1 MPYLATPA
9 APQLEE
15 GYDSGFDS
23 TDNITNIYTPA
34 FVGTVA
40 NGGFVELFIDGE
52 LLTRA
57 FPDQNG
63 KWWHRLDGQG
73 QPDGTYLIT
82 VVEYDADGNA
92 SPPSAPLTL
101 VIDTSAP
108 VPQDAPVLAAEN
120 HNGDT
125 GGIAA
130 TNDATPLITGQAEAG
145 AHIDLYEVYEIGGST
160 LVGTAVADANGVWS
174 ITAETLGHGKHHLTA
189 DVTDAAGNTAGSP
202 QLTIAVLTEA
212 PERPY
217 FAPYTGLP
225 LESDGSILTNLTTL
239 PVIGYTEPG
248 YTVTLYDGD
257 VRIGSA
263 LADDSGAWSISSDQL
278 ADGQHALTTTITD
291 VVGNTSAHSDAQIV
305 NIKTH
310 VDTPTAPQLES
321 ADYDSGYSSTDNITN
336 VYNPAFT
343 GHLESGYVHI
353 YLNGQMVAG
362 ASPNADGIWWY
373 RLDDQPDG
381 AYDVTVVA
389 YDALNNASAPSAP
402 LKLVI
407 DTTPPAAPT
416 LLQLA
421 PESNA
426 GTADSHAVTHD
437 LTPAITGQAEA
448 GAHVTLYDV
457 NYGSYSIELGSAI
470 AGADGV
476 WQIISSVLAEGTH
489 NLAVSVSDA
498 AGNSADPALLEVEVI
513 LVGVADSH
521 APLAGLAG

>member
-23 TDNITNIYTPA
+23 TDNITNVYTPA
-34 FVGTVA
+34 FIGTVV
-40 NGGFVELFIDGE
+40 NGGFVELFIDGA
-52 LLTRA
+52 LITRV
-57 FPDQNG
+57 FPDQHG

-73 QPDGTYLIT
+73 QSDGTYQIT

-108 VPQDAPVLAAEN
+108 VTQYAPALGAES

-130 TNDATPLITGQAEAG
+130 TSDATPLITGQAEAG
-145 AHIDLYEVYEIGGST
+145 AHIDLYEVYDIGGSA
-160 LVGTAVADANGVWS
+160 LVGTVVADANGTWS
-174 ITAETLGHGKHHLTA
+174 IIADALGQGKHHLVA
-189 DVTDAAGNTAGSP
+189 NIADAAGNMADSP

-225 LESDGSILTNLTTL
+225 LESDGSIFTNLTAL

-248 YTVTLYDGD
+248 YTVTLYDGQ

-263 LADDSGAWSISSDQL
+263 IADDSGAWSITSDQL
-278 ADGQHALTTTITD
+278 TDGQHALTTTITD
-291 VVGNTSAHSDAQIV
+291 VVGNISAHSDAQIV

-310 VDTPTAPQLES
+310 VDTPAAPQLEN

-343 GHLESGYVHI
+343 GHLESGHVQL
-353 YLNGQMVAG
+353 YLNGQLVSG

-373 RLDDQPDG
+373 RLDNQPDG
-381 AYDVTVVA
+381 EYDVTVVA
-389 YDALNNASAPSAP
+389 YDALGNVSAPSAP

-407 DTTPPAAPT
+407 DTTPPATPT
-416 LLQLA
+416 ILLA
-421 PESNA
+421 AESDA
-426 GTADSHAVTHD
+426 GTVDGHAVTHAS
-437 LTPAITGQAEA
+437 TPAITGQTEA
-448 GAHVTLYDV
+448 GAHVMLYDV
-457 NYGSYSIELGSAI
+457 QYNSGNILLGSAV

-476 WQIISSVLAEGTH
+476 WQITSDLLAEGMH
-489 NLAVSVSDA
+489 NLVADVSDA
-498 AGNSADPALLEVEVI
+498 AGNHADPALLEVQVI
-513 LVGVADSH
+513 LVGVTDSH
-521 APLAGLAG
+521 AALASLAG